1 MSWNTTTVEA
11 EANWTVEEVAPS
23 STITEAVVET
33 SSTWNVS
40 NIETSSTWSVS
51 NPMIGLDVDK
61 WAVLE
66 AVPLYFTEKRL
77 WNELKVAWS

>member
-51 NPMIGLDVDK
+51 NPMIGLDVDR
-61 WAVLE
+61 WAILE
-66 AVPLYFTEKRL
+66 AVPLYFTEKRI
-77 WNELKVAWS
+77 WSELKVAWS